1 MTKADRTLSI
11 ALRTNPSSYHEASE
25 LTVGFNVV
33 HIRFQEHQNA
43 LLTPNEYRP
52 QRQAM
57 TFVHA
62 HAIVSDAETDI
73 EQRVPLL
80 DAALR
85 CGPPKVHTK
94 EKLSMSSK
102 LPTST
107 RLSQGHCPM
116 PVASGRGSRLSQ
128 IGHELHLSAC
138 PVAELSSRRYDLGK
152 CAH

>member
-43 LLTPNEYRP
+43 LLTPNEHRP
-52 QRQAM
+52 QQAM
-57 TFVHA
+57 KFVHA

-73 EQRVPLL
+73 EQGVPML

-85 CGPPKVHTK
+85 CGLPKVHK
-94 EKLSMSSK
+94 KGKLSMSSN

-107 RLSQGHCPM
+107 RLSQG
-116 PVASGRGSRLSQ
+116 VL
-128 IGHELHLSAC
+128 
-138 PVAELSSRRYDLGK
+138 D
-152 CAH
+152 